1 MANGWNKS
9 GQGFEDWRLSKDRA
23 WRQEQAKRAERDQ
36 DQMDR
41 GPYLDQDGYTLIVPS
56 LWYNP
61 TVSAF
66 WKSKGF
72 SFEHG
77 ANPRNPDD
85 CAIPTQRWTRDTR
98 RLIQGRR
105 CQTGAWLL
113 RVRELYYEFYPKAD
127 ASNGAA
133 VVAIEER
140 AAKMTAERAERRR
153 RGHAMRI

>member
-1 MANGWNKS
+1 MHTHTHEGGEMANGWNKS

-72 SFEHG
+72 F
-77 ANPRNPDD
+77 D
-85 CAIPTQRWTRDTR
+85 R
-98 RLIQGRR
+98 RILARKI
-105 CQTGAWLL
+105 
-113 RVRELYYEFYPKAD
+113 
-127 ASNGAA
+127 S
-133 VVAIEER
+133 
-140 AAKMTAERAERRR
+140 
-153 RGHAMRI
+153 